1 MERLPADPRPAGHP
15 HERRR
20 STLSRDT
27 SPEAEAKQ
35 LEILRAMPPWRKLQL
50 VNEAIKTSRALARAG
65 LRDRHPDADEEEI
78 QRRLFDLLL
87 GEELAE
93 RVYGP
98 PPYGQ
103 RP

>member
-1 MERLPADPRPAGHP
+1 MACSPDTNPARHP
-15 HERRR
+15 HERRQP
-20 STLSRDT
+20 TLSRDT

-35 LEILRAMPPWRKLQL
+35 LEIFRAMPPWRKIQL
-50 VNEAIKTSRALARAG
+50 VNDAIKTSYALARAG

-98 PPYGQ
+98 PNYG
-103 RP
+103 RHS